1 MSQHGLLPG
10 QQGLCAHRKPIISWG
25 IGFVDNFQ
33 GGCDSVFG
41 DDYRVNRECAERQVQ
56 ASAGEA
62 VLVVIFKLE
71 ESHCR

>member
-1 MSQHGLLPG
+1 MSQRGLLPS

-33 GGCDSVFG
+33 GSCDSVFG
-41 DDYRVNRECAERQVQ
+41 DDYQLNRECAKRQIQ

-62 VLVVIFKLE
+62 VLVLIFKFE
-71 ESHCR
+71 ETHCR

>member
-1 MSQHGLLPG
+1 MSQHGLLPS

-41 DDYRVNRECAERQVQ
+41 DDYRVKGNVRRDKSRHQLGKQ
-56 ASAGEA
+56 
-62 VLVVIFKLE
+62 FWW
-71 ESHCR
+71 